1 MLGGWKAM
9 KSMKDIRYKSVFESF
24 QGWVPT
30 FSKMTQIGKY
40 LEANSGG
47 GVLKLLK
54 MTQFRLVPRYQLVVV
69 LKFFEKTKISV
80 CLAVKYTLSGNPP
93 PCIRRGFKL
102 GFISA
107 SFPNPIQKVETLKT
121 ATHISA
127 TVGS

>member
-93 PCIRRGFKL
+93 PP
-102 GFISA
+102 A
-107 SFPNPIQKVETLKT
+107 SGGVLNWALFQPHFLILYKRLKR
-121 ATHISA
+121 
-127 TVGS
+127 